1 MATARAFLSSI
12 MSGLRVSL
20 HPSCPLDP
28 KTTSRSQCF
37 SCTSILRSQ
46 PSSFFR
52 SPCQIQYSKT
62 RPFHTSHYR
71 AARYQHFGNRQ
82 HQRPRTR
89 IDLIRDLFERWQAR
103 PTFYYEVGG
112 LGLAGGGF
120 YVYNLENVPVSG
132 RWRFNVI
139 SPQAEE
145 QMGQGQLQQILREYQ
160 GRVVPEW
167 DKRAVQVRRVL
178 DRLVPA
184 SGLLAD
190 KQWSVHVIEDEQKNA
205 FVIPGGHV
213 FVFTGILPVCEDDD
227 GLATVLGHEIGHNV
241 AHHIAVHDS
250 PLLVGGSWPRRSHTD
265 NQQEKMTR
273 LNIIMLLVNGLA
285 AFDLVPREISSVL
298 ATYVLEMP
306 SSRKQESEADYIGL
320 MMMAESCYNP
330 EAAVRFWDRMHQVET
345 KTGAPPQMLSTHPS
359 SVNRQQQ
366 LREW

>member
-1 MATARAFLSSI
+1 
-12 MSGLRVSL
+12 
-20 HPSCPLDP
+20 
-28 KTTSRSQCF
+28 
-37 SCTSILRSQ
+37 
-46 PSSFFR
+46 
-52 SPCQIQYSKT
+52 
-62 RPFHTSHYR
+62 
-71 AARYQHFGNRQ
+71 
-82 HQRPRTR
+82 
-89 IDLIRDLFERWQAR
+89 
-103 PTFYYEVGG
+103 
-112 LGLAGGGF
+112 
-120 YVYNLENVPVSG
+120 
-132 RWRFNVI
+132 
-139 SPQAEE
+139 
-145 QMGQGQLQQILREYQ
+145 MGQGQLQQILKEYQ
-160 GRVVPEW
+160 GSVVPEW

-241 AHHIAVHDS
+241 AHHIAVRDNPS
-250 PLLVGGSWPRRSHTD
+250 VVACYRPMTYTD
-265 NQQEKMTR
+265 NKQEKMTR

-330 EAAVRFWDRMHQVET
+330 EAAVRFWDRMHQVES

-366 LREW
+366 LREWWVTRLSYVV